1 MEAQMIAIGI
11 DPGIAN
17 TGYAIVSRHNATGNL
32 SVTTSGIVKT
42 SSRVSE
48 AKRALEVYSRLSEAV
63 SEADPDVLAVEKVYF
78 NRNVSSAIS
87 TGGVIYI
94 CLLIAEQAGIPSIQV
109 SPQQAKAAIGNSK
122 ASKDEVKRV
131 IRCLTGEKISNAHTS
146 DAVAIAIAGL
156 LKGQHHGNR

>member
-1 MEAQMIAIGI
+1 MIAIGI
-11 DPGIAN
+11 DPGISN
-17 TGYAIVSRHNATGNL
+17 CGFAIVNRHRATGKL
-32 SVTTSGIVKT
+32 SVTASGIVKT

-63 SEADPDVLAVEKVYF
+63 SEANPDVLAVEKVYF

-109 SPQQAKAAIGNSK
+109 SPQQAKASIGNSK

-131 IRCLTGEKISNAHTS
+131 IRCLTGEKIGNAHTS